1 MKDYITSEEQWVEK
15 FYPYYKDIRDTE
27 DSDVIDKAL
36 DILFYTRF
44 DKLEDVAVESV
55 YMFRYNLLKSIV
67 DSGYRNTDSKDSN
80 LHVYSRPVILGG
92 SSKSNSLRK
101 VSDKTHYRIWCDNI
115 LVPNDISDDSDPT
128 KEVRS
133 WEIVY
138 SDHGV
143 DLVSALDEYCLYI
156 NNKIFQEEVMLKD
169 VTTVEK
175 DYSNMKETISEVKTI
190 ISKPDD
196 NNIIKVFKDI
206 ISIKELMN
214 IITRSCIIYDDALK
228 NYK

>member
-27 DSDVIDKAL
+27 DSDIIDKAL

-67 DSGYRNTDSKDSN
+67 DSGYRNTDSKDTN
-80 LHVYSRPVILGG
+80 LHVYSRPVILEGA
-92 SSKSNSLRK
+92 SKSNSLRK
-101 VSDKTHYRIWCDNI
+101 VSDKTRYRMWCDNI
-115 LVPNDISDDSDPT
+115 LVPNDMPDDSDPT

-143 DLVSALDEYCLYI
+143 DLVSTLDEYCLYI

-206 ISIKELMN
+206 ISVKELMI
-214 IITRSCIIYDDALK
+214 IITRSCIIYDAALK

>member
-1 MKDYITSEEQWVEK
+1 MKDYITSEEQWIER

-27 DSDVIDKAL
+27 DSDIIDKAL

-55 YMFRYNLLKSIV
+55 YMFRYNLLKSVV
-67 DSGYRNTDSKDSN
+67 DSGYRNTDSKDTN

-101 VSDKTHYRIWCDNI
+101 VSDKTRYRIWCDNI
-115 LVPNDISDDSDPT
+115 LVPNDIPDDSDST

-138 SDHGV
+138 SDHGA
-143 DLVSALDEYCLYI
+143 DLISALDEYCLYI

-175 DYSNMKETISEVKTI
+175 DYSNMEETISEVKTI

-206 ISIKELMN
+206 ISVKELMN
-214 IITRSCIIYDDALK
+214 IITRSCIIYDTALK